1 MAFSLTTGVSVCI
14 HGKSM
19 CLTYFGEDTC
29 IMQELHIIL
38 EPAFVYVTK
47 VKVAIY
53 LLIAESLGFG
63 SIPLMNAICLYQKT
77 SSWMQ
82 SGS

>member
-1 MAFSLTTGVSVCI
+1 
-14 HGKSM
+14 
-19 CLTYFGEDTC
+19 
-29 IMQELHIIL
+29 MQELHIIL

-53 LLIAESLGFG
+53 LLIAESLEFG
-63 SIPLMNAICLYQKT
+63 SIPVMNAISLYQKT